1 MTVSRRDFLAGS
13 AGGAATFA
21 LAGCGGEPATDVIV
35 IGAGLAGL
43 HAARLL
49 EKQGARVTV
58 LEASNRVGGRVET
71 LFDAEG
77 TPEMGAADVGTVYT
91 RILATVEELGLQV
104 KPWPGGMPSYW
115 FHFQGQGFTA
125 DQWPEL
131 AINPFE
137 GKRRKVN
144 PSGVAQAFMPR
155 PNPLPDLGAWLQAEF
170 TEYDVPY
177 GRFLAERGASEEA
190 LKYALIGQQYDSL
203 DDLSTLWMLRAG
215 RFTLT
220 SMETA
225 FAQGK
230 PIRYF
235 VDGGMGRLTNAMA
248 ASLRGDVRLNHRV
261 TAIEHS
267 KSDVKVTCENG
278 EQLRARFVI
287 CTAPFTIVRNIAIT
301 PMLPPLM
308 AEAIQ
313 QIPYG
318 QATSVILN
326 ISGRYWEED
335 GLPAN
340 MWTDLPI
347 ERAFINPSTTGDGE
361 HLWVFTTGAGDLAR
375 RGLTDDEMGE
385 FVISELNRVRPSTVG
400 RLETVGVRSWTRD
413 PTTLGTYA
421 ARAPGQIT
429 RYGRLFAEPAGRLVF
444 AGEHTAELNL
454 GIEGAMESGEAA
466 ANTALAAI

>member
-13 AGGAATFA
+13 AGTAATLA
-21 LAGCGGEPATDVIV
+21 LAGCSSAPETDVIV
-35 IGAGLAGL
+35 IGAGIAGL
-43 HAARLL
+43 NAARLL

-58 LEASNRVGGRVET
+58 LEASDRVGGRVET

-77 TPEMGAADVGTVYT
+77 TPDIGAADVGTVYT
-91 RILATVEELGLQV
+91 RILTTAEELDLQMQ
-104 KPWPGGMPSYW
+104 PWPGGMPTYW

-125 DQWPEL
+125 DEWPEL
-131 AINPFE
+131 QINPFE
-137 GKRRKVN
+137 GQQRKVN

-155 PNPLPDLGAWLQAEF
+155 PNPLPDLGAWLEAEF
-170 TEYDVPY
+170 AEYDVPY
-177 GRFLAERGASEEA
+177 GQFLAKRGASEDA

-203 DDLSTLWMLRAG
+203 DQLSTLWMLRAG
-215 RFTLT
+215 RFALT
-220 SMETA
+220 SMEAA
-225 FAQGK
+225 FSQGK

-235 VDGGMGRLTNAMA
+235 IDGGMGRLTNAMA
-248 ASLRGDVRLNHRV
+248 ASLAGDLRLNHRV
-261 TAIEHS
+261 TVI
-267 KSDVKVTCENG
+267 DRGNNNVKVTCENG
-278 EQLRARFVI
+278 EQLRASFVI
-287 CTAPFTIVRNIAIT
+287 CTAPFTIVRNFAIT
-301 PMLPPLM
+301 PALPPLM

-318 QATSVILN
+318 RATSVILN

-340 MWTDLPI
+340 MWTDLAI

-361 HLWVFTTGAGDLAR
+361 HLWVFTTGPRDLAR
-375 RGLTDDEMGE
+375 RDLTDDEMGE
-385 FVISELNRVRPSTVG
+385 FVVKELNRVRPSTVG
-400 RLETVGVRSWTRD
+400 RLEAVGVRSWTRD

-429 RYGRLFAEPAGRLVF
+429 RYGRLFSEPAGRLVF
-444 AGEHTAELNL
+444 AGEHTAKLNL

-466 ANTALAAI
+466 ANAALAAI